1 MENEHT
7 VFVKE
12 KFVWHFAS
20 MYLDFLRSTAVIND
34 EEFMRLYDKLCDY
47 VDSKVFIPCAGEFA
61 DFGVYV
67 ERKIILYSEEISP
80 KIKIQS

>member
-34 EEFMRLYDKLCDY
+34 EEFMRLYEKLCDY
-47 VDSKVFIPCAGEFA
+47 VDSKVFIPCTGEFV
-61 DFGVYV
+61 DFGIYV
-67 ERKIILYSEEISP
+67 ERKID
-80 KIKIQS
+80 KNHTVQ